1 MKRAGILLIVLAVLA
16 AGFMAAANI
25 VVADT
30 GDEAHFE
37 SALLS
42 GSRKG
47 VEGVRVSGRRSTRTV
62 NDGYMDFVLGYDA
75 ASGVSESSFEL
86 GGRSSGEVPVDYG
99 TYNFDIFDG
108 LSSGGSSIGGDG
120 LDKDELPLPCAAIA
134 DETAAARP
142 RRRQC
147 ISGTSANI
155 GPSVSTA
162 GAGRRPRRAPKR

>member
-42 GSRKG
+42 GSREG

-62 NDGYMDFVLGYDA
+62 NDGDMDFVLGYDA
-75 ASGVSESSFEL
+75 ASGVSESSFGL

-108 LSSGGSSIGGDG
+108 LSSGG
-120 LDKDELPLPCAAIA
+120 PA
-134 DETAAARP
+134 
-142 RRRQC
+142 
-147 ISGTSANI
+147 
-155 GPSVSTA
+155 
-162 GAGRRPRRAPKR
+162 

>member
-42 GSRKG
+42 GSREG

-75 ASGVSESSFEL
+75 ASRRL
-86 GGRSSGEVPVDYG
+86 GEQLR
-99 TYNFDIFDG
+99 
-108 LSSGGSSIGGDG
+108 
-120 LDKDELPLPCAAIA
+120 A
-134 DETAAARP
+134 
-142 RRRQC
+142 RRQKQRR
-147 ISGTSANI
+147 
-155 GPSVSTA
+155 GPR
-162 GAGRRPRRAPKR
+162 GLRHL